1 MKTPGKKRKPYRLPR
16 VTTDRIYERYG
27 LACGKNSPM
36 DPNCVKNIM
45 S

>member
-1 MKTPGKKRKPYRLPR
+1 MKKPTKGRKSYQPPK
-16 VTTDRIYERYG
+16 VTTAKIYERYG

-36 DPNCVKNIM
+36 DANCLKNIM